1 MPVTRA
7 GLWGAFALVVCAGL
21 SLFVGVIDVTP
32 MDLLQDPKALSLLV
46 ISRFPRTAAVIIT
59 GASLAVTGMI
69 MQMLV
74 RNRFVEPM
82 TAGTGQGA
90 ALGILIVT
98 LVLPSASLITKMVIA
113 SAIALIT
120 SLGFLAIVRRL
131 PVTQPL
137 LVPLVG
143 IAYGGIV
150 GAAVTFTAYQTDLL
164 QFIDIWINGE
174 FSGVLKGRYELL
186 WVAALVALLAYFA
199 ADQFSII
206 GLGQTAS
213 INLGLNYKQ
222 VVLMGLIAI
231 SVVTTLTVITVGMIP
246 FLGLV
251 IPNIISRHLG
261 DNLRATLPVTALS
274 GAIILLACDMLGRVL
289 RYPYEIP
296 VGTVFGVVGA
306 VTFLWLLYRPV
317 RYAR

>member
-306 VTFLWLLYRPV
+306 ITFLWLLYRPV
-317 RYAR
+317 GYAR